1 MGQRAHP
8 LLLLV
13 LCALLFFY
21 GLGGLGLTDR
31 DEGSNAEAAREML
44 QSGDW
49 VTPTLNGAP
58 RFAKPAL
65 TYWLIEG
72 AYRVFGVSEFT
83 ARLPSAVFGTGLILM
98 QYYFAKRAL
107 GPVTALRAALMLLLN
122 FEILAI
128 GRMVL
133 TDMVLIF
140 FTTLSIFAFFLGL
153 YGQGP
158 AKRWYWVFY
167 IAMGLATLTKGPVG
181 LLVPLLA
188 VVPYILWTRP
198 WRSGNQVLR
207 DCHPFAG
214 TLVMLAVAAPWY
226 SAMFIL
232 HGKGY
237 LASAQGDTVTRFFSV
252 IGGHGGTILFYIPIL
267 FFGFFPWSGYLPAA
281 LLASLRTPRRAPL
294 SAPQALTV
302 LCSLWILCV
311 FLFFTI
317 SSTRLPH
324 YIAPLFPAAA
334 LLVSVWWDRLQA
346 DGGWLGKSSLT
357 LTLVVGGCL
366 GLAFIGVDWAYDHFI
381 AQIVQEFPTAN
392 QVDLGWAPMA
402 MGFLILAGIGVFGY
416 AVMEGPPAFSF
427 TLASLLMAV
436 IAALGIVVAMP
447 RFHQYF
453 IAPPQELA
461 AIAGLNLDPNDTLI
475 AYGRPKPS
483 LLFYARRDCS
493 IIKPCIQVI
502 QPGEEDKMQPLLK
515 RSGQIMILT
524 QERLRSRLP
533 VEASNYHLALS
544 RHGCV
549 LLTKTPTL

>member
-1 MGQRAHP
+1 MGPRAHP

-13 LCALLFFY
+13 LCTLLFFY
-21 GLGGLGLTDR
+21 GLGRLGLTDR

-98 QYYFAKRAL
+98 QYYFAKRVL

-281 LLASLRTPRRAPL
+281 LLASLRTPARHRFQHHRPW
-294 SAPQALTV
+294 PCFALFGF
-302 LCSLWILCV
+302 CV
-311 FLFFTI
+311 FFSFSRSLPRGYPII
-317 SSTRLPH
+317 SRPCFPRPPCSSRCGGTGCRLME
-324 YIAPLFPAAA
+324 
-334 LLVSVWWDRLQA
+334 
-346 DGGWLGKSSLT
+346 GGWGN
-357 LTLVVGGCL
+357 
-366 GLAFIGVDWAYDHFI
+366 H
-381 AQIVQEFPTAN
+381 P
-392 QVDLGWAPMA
+392 
-402 MGFLILAGIGVFGY
+402 
-416 AVMEGPPAFSF
+416 
-427 TLASLLMAV
+427 
-436 IAALGIVVAMP
+436 
-447 RFHQYF
+447 
-453 IAPPQELA
+453 
-461 AIAGLNLDPNDTLI
+461 
-475 AYGRPKPS
+475 
-483 LLFYARRDCS
+483 
-493 IIKPCIQVI
+493 
-502 QPGEEDKMQPLLK
+502 
-515 RSGQIMILT
+515 
-524 QERLRSRLP
+524 
-533 VEASNYHLALS
+533 
-544 RHGCV
+544 
-549 LLTKTPTL
+549 

>member
-1 MGQRAHP
+1 MGPRAHP

-21 GLGGLGLTDR
+21 GLGRLGLTDR

-49 VTPTLNGAP
+49 ITPTLNGAP

-72 AYRVFGVSEFT
+72 AYRVFGVSEFS
-83 ARLPSAVFGTGLILM
+83 ARLPSAVFATGLILM
-98 QYYFAKRAL
+98 QYYFARRFL
-107 GPVTALRAALMLLLN
+107 GPVTALRAAAMLLLN

-153 YGQGP
+153 YGQGS

-188 VVPYILWTRP
+188 VIPYILWTRP

-214 TLVMLAVAAPWY
+214 TLVLLAVAVPWY

-252 IGGHGGTILFYIPIL
+252 LEGHGGTILFYIPIL

-281 LLASLRTPRRAPL
+281 LLASFRTTRTEPL
-294 SAPQALTV
+294 SESQALAV
-302 LCSLWILCV
+302 LSSVWILGV

-324 YIAPLFPAAA
+324 YIAPLFPGAA
-334 LLVSVWWDRLQA
+334 LLVSMWWDRLQA
-346 DGGWLGKSSLT
+346 DEGWMGKLSLM
-357 LTLVVGGCL
+357 LTLVLGGCL

-392 QVDLGWAPMA
+392 QIEPGWAPMA
-402 MGFLILAGIGVFGY
+402 IGFLILAGMGFFGY
-416 AVMEGPPAFSF
+416 AVMEGSPALSF
-427 TLASLLMAV
+427 TLASLLMV
-436 IAALGIVVAMP
+436 VVAGLTLVVALP
-447 RFHQYF
+447 RFNQYF
-453 IAPPQELA
+453 IAPAQELA

-483 LLFYARRDCS
+483 LLFYAKRDCS
-493 IIKPCIQVI
+493 LVKPCIEVI
-502 QPGEEDKMQPLLK
+502 KPGEEEKMQPLLK

-533 VEASNYHLALS
+533 AGASNYQLALG
-544 RHGCV
+544 RHGYV
-549 LLTKTPTL
+549 LLAKKPTF